1 MTKIFFLKL
10 AIISLILVFTN
21 CDKDDDSINLIITN
35 EVADASIGIES
46 LPSSFSKKHRSNFD
60 RYTKHITPNGGTI
73 NIFAQNTISNEQLVR
88 CRNILQHFLTDYKGS
103 VYGNDKSIIANR
115 MAENGAALYL
125 LNGQDDGTNPYQPEG
140 QPLYKNEIQ
149 VEGHKWYTKQDYSH
163 RDAAYEEIL
172 HMVHD
177 YGIGVDGSS
186 TISGSAPAFQKEIRS
201 AQTNAL
207 SNQLWGIGS
216 PDWIKELT
224 KENSLSQEYLAAVI
238 DVYYGLWAAN
248 TESSTHGMHGLYVA
262 KRREDIKTEDPK
274 GQQLLENKFFHP
286 YITYNAR
293 IDSSFTG
300 TFSLKYN
307 KAIPY
312 SNHSQYL
319 KDITLLGSKDTK
331 FRVNELDNYITG
343 NKGINTV
350 IFSGKYSEYTVAIS
364 DNITT
369 VQDKKA
375 DRDGSNVLKL
385 VEKLEFS
392 DQQITL

>member
-1 MTKIFFLKL
+1 MTKFIFFKL
-10 AIISLILVFTN
+10 SIISLILVFTN
-21 CDKDDDSINLIITN
+21 CDKDDDSVKLIITN
-35 EVADASIGIES
+35 EVANASLGIES
-46 LPSSFSKKHRSNFD
+46 LPASFSNKHKSNFD
-60 RYTKHITPNGGTI
+60 RYTKHITPNGGVI
-73 NIFAQNTISNEQLVR
+73 HIFAQNTITNEQIVR
-88 CRNILQHFLTDYKGS
+88 CRSILQHFLTDYKGS
-103 VYGNDKSIIANR
+103 VYGNDKSAIANK
-115 MAENGAALYL
+115 MAENGASLYL

-149 VEGHKWYTKQDYSH
+149 VEGHEWYTNQDYSH

-177 YGIGVDGSS
+177 YGIGVDGAGTSPGVS
-186 TISGSAPAFQKEIRS
+186 PAFQKEIRS

-207 SNQLWGIGS
+207 SSQIWGIGS

-238 DVYYGLWAAN
+238 DVYYGLWGAN
-248 TESSTHGMHGLYVA
+248 VESSTHGMHGLYVA
-262 KRREDIKTEDPK
+262 KLREDIKTEDPI

-293 IDSSFTG
+293 IDSSFVG
-300 TFSLKYN
+300 TFSLKYA

-331 FRVNELDNYITG
+331 LRVNGFDNHITG
-343 NKGINTV
+343 NKGTNTI
-350 IFSGKYSEYTVAIS
+350 IFSGKYSEYTVDTS
-364 DNITT
+364 GDITT
-369 VQDKKA
+369 VQDKTT
-375 DRDGSNVLKL
+375 DRDGTNVLKL
-385 VEKLEFS
+385 VEKLKFS
-392 DQQITL
+392 DHQIIL